1 MTSNHRLLW
10 AMALL
15 TLAAVSGC
23 VQPQPEPQPQ
33 PAEPTQ
39 APAADTG
46 NDAATMLELG
56 IAVEPEHGPPGQTV
70 GPDYFH
76 GDQNSRF
83 RLVFM
88 PAQEGFCYVVNRG
101 SSGNFDLLFPN
112 RAAGLTNNMV
122 KAGETLRVPPEGPD
136 SWLRFSDTPGAEN
149 VTVFLSKNRIE
160 ALEQLFSESPVASD
174 RVQAALAQLTEDAAL
189 GGNLSSQASEKETKF
204 TFTAPDASAYL
215 KAGIVLHHD

>member
-56 IAVEPEHGPPGQTV
+56 IAVEP
-70 GPDYFH
+70 
-76 GDQNSRF
+76 
-83 RLVFM
+83 
-88 PAQEGFCYVVNRG
+88 
-101 SSGNFDLLFPN
+101 
-112 RAAGLTNNMV
+112 
-122 KAGETLRVPPEGPD
+122 
-136 SWLRFSDTPGAEN
+136 
-149 VTVFLSKNRIE
+149 
-160 ALEQLFSESPVASD
+160 
-174 RVQAALAQLTEDAAL
+174 
-189 GGNLSSQASEKETKF
+189 
-204 TFTAPDASAYL
+204 
-215 KAGIVLHHD
+215 